1 MQVSIR
7 VHVVRPLFLRFPLV
21 REIEIEIEIWN
32 LNAPPRWS
40 RRVIFDECR
49 GRLKEIKRET
59 VGITPISNSKII
71 TPLASKDV
79 LISVIGILPPS
90 PPLPFVLLSLLLVS
104 MVMELSRCGE
114 TRSSSRS
121 FPIISRDYWDIFL
134 LSIPFLLFT
143 DVLRFQHCLI
153 CFCICS
159 TLSKYSNI
167 FKQLLRICYMRYT
180 KHLKILVV
188 LSSLSSDHS

>member
-7 VHVVRPLFLRFPLV
+7 VHVTRPCFLRFPPV

-32 LNAPPRWS
+32 LNAPPWWS

-71 TPLASKDV
+71 TPLASKDGP
-79 LISVIGILPPS
+79 ISVIGILPPF
-90 PPLPFVLLSLLLVS
+90 PPLPFVLLLLLLVS

-114 TRSSSRS
+114 TRYSSRS
-121 FPIISRDYWDIFL
+121 FPIISHDYWNIFL
-134 LSIPFLLFT
+134 LSISFLLFT
-143 DVLRFQHCLI
+143 NV
-153 CFCICS
+153 
-159 TLSKYSNI
+159 
-167 FKQLLRICYMRYT
+167 
-180 KHLKILVV
+180 
-188 LSSLSSDHS
+188 